1 MVTEEGR
8 EGELV
13 LGQACEGTREPPSC
27 AEERADS
34 HTNPSSGDGARVGP
48 SWRGGSM
55 GLETVPECLGEMLSL
70 SSSPV
75 WAVLSLSSVTSLLGA
90 LALRRGTTHRH

>member
-13 LGQACEGTREPPSC
+13 LVQAREGTREPPSC

-34 HTNPSSGDGARVGP
+34 HTNPSSGDGAQLGR

-55 GLETVPECLGEMLSL
+55 GLETVPECLGEMFNL
-70 SSSPV
+70 SSFPV
-75 WAVLSLSSVTSLLGA
+75 WAVLSSSSVTSLLGA